1 MSASMSARTPAAT
14 SSPGNE
20 TQGHAPVD
28 AEAGLGRDGRKG
40 GRGPTPPWVVLKF
53 GGTSVSSSERWETI
67 AKVLR
72 ERIAEGLRPLVVCS
86 ALSQVSNRLEHA
98 VEEALSGT
106 KPIEH
111 LAALRQQHE
120 DLAREL
126 DCPLPNEIQ
135 RELKELEE
143 RLEGISLTR
152 EASPRLQAEIL
163 GVGELLSTR
172 LGVAWL
178 EAQGLTTRWLD
189 ARTLL
194 RAEEE
199 PTSDPYRQFLSATC
213 AQGADPELARE
224 LAAYPESVLLT
235 QGFLAGA
242 PDGGT
247 ALLGRGGSDTSA
259 TYLGDRLQA
268 KHVEIWTDVAGLFT
282 ADPRIVPE
290 AQRLRRLGYDEV
302 IELATRGA
310 KVLHPRSLGP
320 ARAAHLPI
328 HVRCT
333 RDPDSSG
340 TIIDDEYRIDEP
352 AGLAISSRHRMAVV
366 TMDVEGSW
374 QQVGV
379 IAELVSCFA
388 RHGLSLDSI
397 TSSQTRVTVS
407 LDPTA
412 NTLDEETLRPLLEEL
427 QRYSQPRLISPVSS
441 VSIVGTHL
449 RSVLHDM
456 PALLGELKQQEVY
469 LLAHA
474 ANDHSLTFV
483 VDEDKA
489 DDLVRTLHH
498 DLLRARLR
506 ARSGRDHLGTESPS
520 EASSGGA
527 SGVPTD
533 RASA

>member
-1 MSASMSARTPAAT
+1 MSVHMPVESPPETASQS
-14 SSPGNE
+14 SSPRRPL
-20 TQGHAPVD
+20 APSP
-28 AEAGLGRDGRKG
+28 DGELRP
-40 GRGPTPPWVVLKF
+40 RSPWVILKF
-53 GGTSVSSSERWETI
+53 GGTSVSSSACWETI

-72 ERIAEGLRPLVVCS
+72 NRLGAGLRPLVVCS
-86 ALSQVSNRLEHA
+86 ALSQVSNRLEEA
-98 VEEALSGT
+98 VAEALSGSNPT
-106 KPIEH
+106 TL
-111 LAALRQQHE
+111 LAGIQAQHA

-126 DCPLPNEIQ
+126 GCPLPAAVG
-135 RELKELEE
+135 RELEDLAE

-163 GVGELLSTR
+163 GVGEILSTH
-172 LGVAWL
+172 LGAAWL
-178 EAQGLTTRWLD
+178 EGQGLTTCWLD
-189 ARTLL
+189 ARELL

-199 PTSDPYRQFLSATC
+199 PTTDPQRQYLSATC
-213 AQGADPELARE
+213 ARGADPELARE
-224 LAAYPESVLLT
+224 LEARPESVLLT
-235 QGFLAGA
+235 QGFLVGA

-259 TYLGDRLQA
+259 THLGDRLQA
-268 KHVEIWTDVAGLFT
+268 DHVEIWTDVAGLFT
-282 ADPRIVPE
+282 ADPRIVPD

-310 KVLHPRSLGP
+310 KVLHPRSLAP
-320 ARAAHLPI
+320 ARAARLPI

-333 RDPDSSG
+333 RDPGSSG
-340 TIIDDEYRIDEP
+340 TVIDDEYRIEEP
-352 AGLAISSRHRMAVV
+352 AGLAISSRHGMAVV

-379 IAELVSCFA
+379 IAELAACFA

-407 LDPTA
+407 LDPMA
-412 NTLDEETLRPLLEEL
+412 NSLDGETMAALMADL
-427 QRYSQPRLISPVSS
+427 QSCSDPRLISPVSS

-456 PALLGELKQQEVY
+456 PALLGELKEQEVY

-483 VDEDKA
+483 VDEDRA
-489 DDLVRTLHH
+489 DELVRTLHH
-498 DLLRARLR
+498 DLVRAR
-506 ARSGRDHLGTESPS
+506 AGKP
-520 EASSGGA
+520 
-527 SGVPTD
+527 VPAMD
-533 RASA
+533 SAAERTS